1 MKRKTRFLGI
11 ECGRCGGRERYV
23 VSHSCTACKAEQ
35 SRARRIAAD
44 KARKAAGTS
53 QTYRGAKCPRG
64 HRVRFRATGKCV
76 ACDRAGYYAHNEH
89 RTRKAEVSKRARTPN
104 RKRAM
109 ARGDRHYEGS
119 PCVRGHTQRFTRD
132 GSCVE
137 CKRTYFGRAPR
148 AVKDRALK
156 RQREH
161 DRRAY
166 RALKVL
172 RELGIP
178 L

>member
-35 SRARRIAAD
+35 TRARRIAAD
-44 KARKAAGTS
+44 NARKAAGTS

-76 ACDRAGYYAHNEH
+76 ACDRASYRASNQH
-89 RTRKAEVSKRARTPN
+89 RTPLAEVSKRARTPN
-104 RKRAM
+104 RKKALAKG
-109 ARGDRHYEGS
+109 ARYYEGGE
-119 PCVRGHTQRFTRD
+119 CRRGHTLRFTRD

-148 AVKDRALK
+148 AVKDRALR
-156 RQREH
+156 RQREN

-172 RELGIP
+172 QELGIP